1 MVGGGDVI
9 GIVYENGLF
18 KQHKI
23 MVPPRV
29 SGTILHKK
37 GAGKYKVRD
46 VVMTLKNEDNEDKP
60 HEIRLSHFWPVRAPR
75 PCAETLAG
83 TVPLLTG

>member
-29 SGTILHKK
+29 SGTI
-37 GAGKYKVRD
+37 
-46 VVMTLKNEDNEDKP
+46 
-60 HEIRLSHFWPVRAPR
+60 
-75 PCAETLAG
+75 
-83 TVPLLTG
+83 